1 MIKLTGN
8 KDTLLKYIDTAKIGQ
23 ILLIATVLIFTLK
36 FFQSTPFER
45 IFFQVQAVFLVVT
58 VVFLVSYVVITV
70 RRGDSINEI
79 VLYFLILISV
89 IPLYSMFRAS
99 TEFGQPFIYGVLS
112 ERSWLL
118 AGIGIWFYY
127 LITQEKMALTAVES
141 AFVFMAWASLVIF
154 SLFVLFYTPDQIDF
168 QSKFVRMSAERGL
181 RFRFQMYF
189 IIFGALYYFVKFT
202 LYRNLKYLVI
212 LLLFL
217 VYVLFVHQ
225 SRTCTVALSLTFL
238 LYICFNYPLRRI
250 PIILLKLSLFIL
262 IALIV
267 IHALKPGYLDRT
279 SHLFLQSFKV
289 LTGELSED
297 PSANSRIFQ
306 SKKVLSYF
314 DTHPLSAWLGVGRIS
329 NRWNDGY
336 RSLFGHFYPCD
347 IGVLGGLFLYGI
359 PGLVFI
365 FIIPVVIT
373 IKTVRRVSG
382 KGNVF
387 LKALKYMLVFAIIRS
402 IQGSFYFSP
411 MVYVIPLFIL
421 MAYKDLEVRSGAD
434 CFVA

>member
-8 KDTLLKYIDTAKIGQ
+8 KDTLLKYINTAKIGQ
-23 ILLIATVLIFTLK
+23 ILLIATVLIFTLE

-45 IFFQVQAVFLVVT
+45 IFFQFQAVFLVVIAI
-58 VVFLVSYVVITV
+58 FLVSYVVLTV

-79 VLYFLILISV
+79 VLYFLILISI
-89 IPLYSMFRAS
+89 IPLYSMFRGS
-99 TEFGQPFIYGVLS
+99 TEFGQPFIYGFLS

-118 AGIGIWFYY
+118 IGVGVWFYY
-127 LITQEKMALTAVES
+127 VVVTRKIHLDTVES
-141 AFVFMAWASLVIF
+141 TFVFMAWASLVIF
-154 SLFVLFYTPDQIDF
+154 SLLVLFYNPGQLDF
-168 QSKFVRMSAERGL
+168 QSKFVYMDANRGL

-189 IIFGALYYFVKFT
+189 IIFGALYYFVKYT
-202 LYRNLKYLVI
+202 LYINHKYIVI
-212 LLLFL
+212 FLFFL
-217 VYVLFVHQ
+217 SYVLFVHQ
-225 SRTCTVALSLTFL
+225 SRTCTIALAFTFL
-238 LYICFNYPLRRI
+238 LYIFFNYSLSRI
-250 PIILLKLSLFIL
+250 PIILIKFSLFLL

-289 LTGELSED
+289 LSGELSED

-359 PGLVFI
+359 PGLVFVL
-365 FIIPVVIT
+365 IIPVIIS
-373 IKTVRRVSG
+373 IKILRRVPE

-387 LKALKYMLVFAIIRS
+387 IKALKYILVFAIIRS
-402 IQGSFYFSP
+402 IQGSFYFGP
-411 MVYVIPLFIL
+411 MVYVLSLFIL
-421 MAYKDLEVRSGAD
+421 MAYNELEEKTDVD
-434 CFVA
+434 